1 MQLEEGDLV
10 AEVTGAVGKDGRVLK
25 IDRIEVVYLLK
36 ADEEKRDTIA
46 RVHSF
51 HADHCPVA
59 RTIRDC
65 VEIVTRFELV

>member
-1 MQLEEGDLV
+1 MKLAEGDLV
-10 AEVTGAVGKDGRVLK
+10 AEVEGNVVKDGRVLR
-25 IDRIEVVYLLK
+25 IDRIDTLYRLK
-36 ADEEKRDTIA
+36 ADEAKRDTIA

-59 RTIRDC
+59 RTLRGA

>member
-1 MQLEEGDLV
+1 MLEEGDLV
-10 AEVTGAVGKDGRVLK
+10 SEVSGDVIKDGRVLRV
-25 IDRIEVVYLLK
+25 DRIEVVYHLK
-36 ADEEKRDTIA
+36 ADEEMRDKIA

>member
-1 MQLEEGDLV
+1 MTG
-10 AEVTGAVGKDGRVLK
+10 EVVKDGRVLR
-25 IDRIEVVYLLK
+25 IDRIEAVYHLK
-36 ADEEKRDTIA
+36 ADEARRDTIA